1 MAAQSPR
8 RSESSTSRAS
18 SARTIQLPRYAA
30 KLRRPSRYKVLY
42 GGRAAGRS
50 WTVARQLLLDAS
62 QARLRILCA
71 REWQRSMKD
80 SVHRLLRDQI
90 ELLALPGFTSTDTE
104 IRHRNGSLFLFDGLR
119 ANVTKI
125 KSLEGIDRCW
135 VEEAERVSQR
145 SWEVLLPTIRVP
157 GSEVWVTFNPYLE
170 SDPTYQ
176 RFVVHPPEGAVLIR
190 SSYRDNP
197 WLSQELKDEI
207 AHLRRVDPDAASHIY
222 DGECLT
228 HSEAQ
233 VLHGKWSVDEFEALQ
248 GWEGPYYGADWG
260 FARDPTVLLRAWV
273 SERVLYIDHAVYGVG
288 VDIDKTPALFD
299 LVPGSRQHMI
309 RGDNSR
315 PETISYL
322 ARAGFTI
329 TAAPKWSGSVEDGV
343 AHLRS
348 YDRIVIHPRCTQLES
363 EARLWRYKT
372 DELTGVVMPQLVDG
386 HDHGPDALRYALA
399 ARIRP
404 MQSAGTW
411 GR

>member
-1 MAAQSPR
+1 M
-8 RSESSTSRAS
+8 
-18 SARTIQLPRYAA
+18 
-30 KLRRPSRYKVLY
+30 LY

-62 QARLRILCA
+62 QERLRILCA

-176 RFVVHPPEGAVLIR
+176 RFVVHPPDGAVLIR

-207 AHLRRVDPDAASHIY
+207 AHLRRVDPDAAAHIY

-233 VLHGKWSVDEFEALQ
+233 VLHGKWSVDEFEAQ
-248 GWEGPYYGADWG
+248 PQWEGPYFGADWG
-260 FARDPTVLLRAWV
+260 FARDPTVLIRAWV
-273 SERVLYIDHAVYGVG
+273 YANVLYIDHAVYGVG

-404 MQSAGTW
+404 GQTAGTW